1 MPMSDQAARPGHV
14 MLRVVLTV
22 LSIAVLLASM
32 LMWWVTAIDTPL
44 PMATSPVPA
53 AQPASTA
60 DSADQ
65 G

>member
-14 MLRVVLTV
+14 ILRVVLTV
-22 LSIAVLLASM
+22 LSIAVLLACM

-44 PMATSPVPA
+44 PMATSPAV
-53 AQPASTA
+53 QQV
-60 DSADQ
+60 DNADQ